1 MSITCISNPA
11 VLFNTAVLLLI
22 IQQHYVMLNNEAF
35 FFVNFNK
42 KERLYYQTVL
52 NLIQAGDLS

>member
-11 VLFNTAVLLLI
+11 VLFNTAVLLI